1 MRNYLRPPLLPGE
14 LPPPPPLE
22 GDEPPLRDGAGFE
35 GAELLREGA
44 ELLREGAEYDGAELL
59 REGAEYEGEELPL
72 PVELLFDPTPLE

>member
-14 LPPPPPLE
+14 LPPPPLE
-22 GDEPPLRDGAGFE
+22 GDEP
-35 GAELLREGA
+35 LLREGA
-44 ELLREGAEYDGAELL
+44 GLDGAECEGAECEGAEYDGAELL

>member
-44 ELLREGAEYDGAELL
+44 EYDGAELL
-59 REGAEYEGEELPL
+59 RDGAEYEGEELPL
-72 PVELLFDPTPLE
+72 PVVLLFDPTPLE